1 MPNFDDD
8 DGDDRRHFSRLGIPR
23 VAIGQTATRD
33 FVGAVKDISVRG
45 VALEAE
51 VRPHVG
57 DAVALEIQDM
67 KPLAGTVSRTLE
79 DGFVV
84 TYDLNGEDEDELI
97 ADVMKINNALALDDD

>member
-1 MPNFDDD
+1 MPTIDD
-8 DGDDRRHFSRLGIPR
+8 DDRRHFSRLGIPR

-84 TYDLNGEDEDELI
+84 TYELDGEEEDELI
-97 ADVMKINNALALDDD
+97 ADVMKISNALTIEDE

>member
-1 MPNFDDD
+1 M
-8 DGDDRRHFSRLGIPR
+8 
-23 VAIGQTATRD
+23 
-33 FVGAVKDISVRG
+33 
-45 VALEAE
+45 EAE

-84 TYDLNGEDEDELI
+84 TYELDGEEEDELI
-97 ADVMKINNALALDDD
+97 ADVMKISKRPHDRGRVGAKGKRGAARRRPPDSSAQRLRAC